1 VKRSGK
7 RDGPEACSKSHRKR
21 ESESRQALGEALID
35 LGHGELDALD
45 IPERL
50 RQAIQDAQNIRKHEA
65 LRRQKQFIGR
75 LMRDVDPE
83 PIQEILARRDA
94 VRNRDTRLFHAAEN
108 WRRRLVEEG
117 ASAVAECAAA
127 LGLDA
132 ESLEGSVADI
142 RNAQTEPLRKTAS
155 RALFRTLHERI
166 VARSA
171 DARS

>member
-65 LRRQKQFIGR
+65 LRRQKQFI
-75 LMRDVDPE
+75 

-171 DARS
+171 DAR